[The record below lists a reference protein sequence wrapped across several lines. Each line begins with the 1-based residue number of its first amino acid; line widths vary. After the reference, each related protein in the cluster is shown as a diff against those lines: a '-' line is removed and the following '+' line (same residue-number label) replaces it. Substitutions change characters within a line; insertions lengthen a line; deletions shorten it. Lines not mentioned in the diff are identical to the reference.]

1 MARKIAASEIDVES
15 ITSNIVKIGNFV
27 WGGNALVGI
36 NDAILVVSG
45 AASIGYTD
53 GWAARFSDKV
63 YIEGMLSCD
72 SVNASSLDVSKI
84 LYKEGNGV
92 VFNAPGGRYPFLGV
106 RIDNGNGIYGWNSP
120 GNIANLYINKDAAST
135 AHVYI
140 TNYQGLTSS
149 DIRLKNV
156 FFDIP
161 GVLEKLEGISAFYYT
176 MKEDEDKIPRIGVS
190 AQAVREVL
198 PEAVQLIT
206 PDNGDS
212 YYGVDYIQMLTAF
225 GINGIKEL
233 HAKIKTLEKRVEE
246 LENR

>member
-1 MARKIAASEIDVES
+1 M
-15 ITSNIVKIGNFV
+15 
-27 WGGNALVGI
+27 
-36 NDAILVVSG
+36 
-45 AASIGYTD
+45 
-53 GWAARFSDKV
+53 
-63 YIEGMLSCD
+63 
-72 SVNASSLDVSKI
+72 
-84 LYKEGNGV
+84 
-92 VFNAPGGRYPFLGV
+92 
-106 RIDNGNGIYGWNSP
+106 
-120 GNIANLYINKDAAST
+120 
-135 AHVYI
+135 YI

-149 DIRLKNV
+149 DIRLKSV

-161 GVLEKLEGISAFYYT
+161 DVLDKLEGISAFYYT

-233 HAKIKTLEKRVEE
+233 HAKVKALEKRVEV